1 MPDTAPPAKDPFITQ
16 IEDLAKKYKL
26 EGEEAAE
33 FIKQHL
39 THAGY
44 KEVVQRTY
52 LPPEPETGKTG
63 DGGNAG
69 GSGWFGGKKSS

>member
-1 MPDTAPPAKDPFITQ
+1 MAETIPPVKDPFITQ

-26 EGEEAAE
+26 EGDDAAE
-33 FIKQHL
+33 FIKLHL

-52 LPPEPETGKTG
+52 LPPEADKGTGPG
-63 DGGNAG
+63 NEGGK
-69 GSGWFGGKKSS
+69 SGWFGGKAS